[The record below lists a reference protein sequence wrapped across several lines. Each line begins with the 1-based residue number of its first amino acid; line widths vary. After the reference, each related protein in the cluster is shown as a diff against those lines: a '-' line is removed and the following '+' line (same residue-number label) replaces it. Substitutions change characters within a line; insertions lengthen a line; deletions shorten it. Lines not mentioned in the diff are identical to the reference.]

1 MGKGRKLFG
10 SGVSIDH
17 SNENNLGRKVLLPL
31 YGNLTMGSRNRREKM
46 SYELNDFNPG
56 IK

>member
-31 YGNLTMGSRNRREKM
+31 YVNLTMGSRNRRGKM
-46 SYELNDFNPG
+46 S
-56 IK
+56 